1 MRFSTLSTLLV
12 STLTFGFTLAA
23 PSPAPASLERRGVAT
38 VEEATS
44 KAPNADISYPGY
56 DAILVFSGEGCSG
69 TEDIIDISGLDLNV
83 CYEPAIE
90 YLSIMAYSPNGG
102 TWDLTIYAA
111 LADCDDAVQLPNL
124 NVCYNT
130 LYDGDDAYFSTIY
143 FES

>member
-1 MRFSTLSTLLV
+1 MRFSTLSTLLI
-12 STLTFGFTLAA
+12 SALAFGFAQAA
-23 PSPAPASLERRGVAT
+23 PSPVPASLERRGVAT

-44 KAPNADISYPGY
+44 KAPNADIVYPGY

-102 TWDLTIYAA
+102 TWDLTIFAA
-111 LADCDDAVQLPNL
+111 LANCADPTQLANL
-124 NVCYNT
+124 NVCYNV
-130 LYDGDDAYFSTIY
+130 LYNGANAYFSTIY